1 MDLTELLF
9 VPLVLF
15 FVIVMPLWIIFHYIT
30 LWKRERR
37 EQVAQKGSHAD
48 LQELAEKLE
57 DRLDAIESIL
67 DADAPEWRKH
77 S

>member
-1 MDLTELLF
+1 MNLTELLF

-37 EQVAQKGSHAD
+37 QQHAQKSSHAD

-67 DADAPEWRKH
+67 DTDAPEWRKH

>member
-1 MDLTELLF
+1 MELTELIF

-15 FVIVMPLWIIFHYIT
+15 LVLVMPLWIVFHYLT

-37 EQVAQKGSHAD
+37 QHAGEVHRD
-48 LQELAEKLE
+48 QELQELAHRLE

-67 DADAPEWRKH
+67 DNDAPAWRTHK
-77 S
+77 